1 MIRSLE
7 VLLPENYI
15 ELPLGECK
23 RHNQAKEQRK
33 DLFLAASKEN
43 NRDFSQSLL
52 SPYSKTEEVL
62 S

>member
-1 MIRSLE
+1 M
-7 VLLPENYI
+7 PENYI

>member
-1 MIRSLE
+1 M
-7 VLLPENYI
+7 PENYI
-15 ELPLGECK
+15 DLPLGECK

-33 DLFLAASKEN
+33 DLFLAASEED

-52 SPYSKTEEVL
+52 SPYSKIEEVL